1 MRIVGLGQRVFGRVR
16 VEEAV
21 ALGAAML
28 GVDEFDVA
36 RPTSDEVAHVMQQ
49 AAAGAISKARL
60 AAPRTGEMWI
70 VATASDNL
78 CFWQIFGVRD
88 AFTGIG
94 QILTGTRH
102 GNALLG
108 QALSARK
115 LRHLPV
121 RVMANSMR

>member
-21 ALGAAML
+21 ASGAAML

-60 AAPRTGEMWI
+60 AAPRTGKVWI
-70 VATASDNL
+70 VATASNNL
-78 CFWQIFGVRD
+78 C
-88 AFTGIG
+88 
-94 QILTGTRH
+94 
-102 GNALLG
+102 
-108 QALSARK
+108 
-115 LRHLPV
+115 
-121 RVMANSMR
+121 